1 MPTVS
6 IDNNNENIFEAVVR
20 SIKSE
25 LEDLKN

>member
-1 MPTVS
+1 MPTVC